1 MTLRMQNNYG
11 VNIGLEVHIQLNT
24 MTKAFSRDEVN
35 FHSGVNENIS
45 AITLALPGTLP
56 LANQVHVEKA
66 LKLALVLG
74 SKVSTECYFDRK
86 HYFYPDLPKGYQI
99 TQDNRPIA
107 VGGTFIYDSE
117 GKSIQIR
124 IHHMHMEEDA
134 GKSIHDQHPD
144 YSLIEYN
151 RAGTPLIELVTE
163 PDFTSG
169 QQVFDFLASIQK
181 LVQYLDISD
190 GNMEEGSMR
199 CDCNVSVRP
208 IDIQSLGERCE
219 IKNVNSKRFAREAI
233 TFEAERQMELIGQ
246 GLKIEKTTMLYD
258 ALKKET
264 RPMRKKEAENDYRY
278 FPDPDLSPIRIS
290 PEYLDKVLKSIDVLP
305 DQLQQDLVQK
315 GLPLAQASMLC
326 EIKWLGKNV
335 LSFSEENPGLVKDF
349 GDFVCNKLYPLI
361 ERRHSS
367 IFDIVIR
374 ENCTAL
380 LRLIQQGHVSKSSAY
395 QHLVPTILN
404 QENRIDLMVLATA
417 LNLLQANTS
426 DSLEKTISDII
437 ENNPDKVKEYK
448 NGKKGLIGF
457 FIGQIK
463 LKEGQGI
470 DALVVTQKLKDI
482 LDQ

>member
-1 MTLRMQNNYG
+1 MQNNYV

-24 MTKAFSRDEVN
+24 KTKAFSKDEVN

-74 SKVSTECYFDRK
+74 SNVSTECHFDRK

-99 TQDNRPIA
+99 TQDKNPIA
-107 VGGTFIYDSE
+107 VGGTFNFDSV
-117 GKSIQIR
+117 GKSKQIR

-208 IDIQSLGERCE
+208 INQQALGERCE

-233 TFEAERQMELIGQ
+233 AYEAERQMKLIDEGV
-246 GLKIEKTTMLYD
+246 KIEKTTMLYD

-290 PEYLDKVLKSIDVLP
+290 PEYLDKVLKSMDVLP
-305 DQLQQDLVQK
+305 DQLQQALVHK
-315 GLPLAQASMLC
+315 GLPHSQVLMLC

-335 LSFSEENPGLVKDF
+335 LSFSEVEPDLVKEF
-349 GDFVCNKLYPLI
+349 GDLVCNKLYPLI

-367 IFDIVIR
+367 IYDIVIL
-374 ENCTAL
+374 ENCIAL
-380 LRLIQQGHVSKSSAY
+380 LSLVQQGLVSKSSAY
-395 QHLVPTILN
+395 QHLVPAILY
-404 QENRIDLMVLATA
+404 QENRIDLMSLATS
-417 LNLLQANTS
+417 LNLVQSNTS
-426 DSLEKTISDII
+426 DSLEKTITDII
-437 ENNPDKVKEYK
+437 ALYPDKVKEYK

-482 LDQ
+482 LDH